1 MAYSS
6 ASPKNFDQEKIRFG
20 IFSQVLTV
28 ILLITVIPLSGLF
41 LTIRDRQ
48 QSLQDNLED
57 DFQSNSE
64 LIASGVDSWIDT
76 NILALRQNAS
86 TSGLVSIEGT
96 ERQDEIGALARS
108 VKRLAASVKVAFDV
122 LKNK

>member
-6 ASPKNFDQEKIRFG
+6 VSPKNFDKEKIRFG